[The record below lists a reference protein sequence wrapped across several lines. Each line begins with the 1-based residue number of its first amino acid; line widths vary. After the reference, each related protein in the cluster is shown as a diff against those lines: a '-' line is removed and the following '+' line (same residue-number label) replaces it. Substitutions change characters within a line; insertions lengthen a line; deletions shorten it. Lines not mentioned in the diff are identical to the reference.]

1 MDPREAVV
9 KMTSNDM
16 AYGLMLPEQVKQ
28 FYVMIFDIAPFSQQC
43 RKLRMSAKT
52 GEIDKIYIGKRLV
65 RGKHE
70 GTGPDT
76 YRAANTFAHVP
87 YSVARLCLPWECSE
101 DMFHDNIEG
110 EALEDKIMGMMTTQ
124 LGLDLED
131 LHWNSDT
138 AFTDDTD
145 PDYDFLTLNDGWL
158 KQVRN
163 SGHIV
168 TASGINGGT
177 FSKDHLFGMYKAM
190 PPKFFRTGNVK
201 WMMNAATR
209 IAWVEMVSSRA
220 TGAGDLA
227 LLGTDVAN
235 KPLGLDI
242 VYCPSIPDGTII
254 LGDPQN
260 FVIVSTWDVRIRKTV
275 EGKDA
280 IMNDMRY
287 YSVFLDDDPIVQEFD
302 ATVICESIEL
312 PF

>member
-1 MDPREAVV
+1 MDSNT
-9 KMTSNDM
+9 MT
-16 AYGLMLPEQVKQ
+16 YGLILPEQVKQ
-28 FYVMIFDIAPFSQQC
+28 FYTMIFDIAPFSQQA
-43 RKLRMSAKT
+43 RKLRMTAKT

-65 RGKHE
+65 RPKHE
-70 GTGPDT
+70 ATGPGA
-76 YRAANTFAHVP
+76 YRAANTFTRVP
-87 YSVARLCLPWECSE
+87 YTVARLCLPWECSE
-101 DMFHDNIEG
+101 EMFHDNIEG

-138 AFTDDTD
+138 DYTDDGD
-145 PDYDFLTLNDGWL
+145 PYDPENPEGDEEFLRLNDGWL
-158 KQVRN
+158 KQIRN
-163 SGHIV
+163 GGHIV
-168 TASGINGGT
+168 VPGGYGNGN
-177 FSKDHLFGMYKAM
+177 FVKDHLFAMYKAM
-190 PPKFFRTGNVK
+190 PAKYFRTANVK
-201 WMMNAATR
+201 WMMNQATR

-235 KPLGLDI
+235 KPLGLEI
-242 VYCPSIPDGTII
+242 VYCPSIPDGTIV

-260 FVIVSTWDVRIRKTV
+260 FVIVNTWDVRIRKTV

-287 YSVFLDDDPIVQEFD
+287 YSVFLDDDPIIQELD
-302 ATVICESIEL
+302 ATVICEGIDL